1 MDIKT
6 PSGFSCK
13 ISEDVRDDMEL
24 LDDLTAVDRG
34 DLSHMPDV
42 IRRLLGDKGKA
53 ALYEFCR
60 LKSGR
65 VSSKKVMTEIKSIF
79 DEIGKGKGAAKN

>member
-42 IRRLLGDKGKA
+42 IRSRPSLWA
-53 ALYEFCR
+53 RET
-60 LKSGR
+60 LKPATAPMRRRAS
-65 VSSKKVMTEIKSIF
+65 VIL
-79 DEIGKGKGAAKN
+79 